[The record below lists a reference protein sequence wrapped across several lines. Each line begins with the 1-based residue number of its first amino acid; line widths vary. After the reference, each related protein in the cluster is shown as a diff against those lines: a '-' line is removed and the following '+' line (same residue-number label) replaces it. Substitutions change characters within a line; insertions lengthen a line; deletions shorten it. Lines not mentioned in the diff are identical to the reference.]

1 MKAAKKVEVVEVK
14 REKWQSP
21 IDISKYNQSPY
32 LSKSEK
38 SEIRIVVNQTTN
50 WRNQT
55 YKILDRL
62 LQPLN
67 DALDIFNPCLSNRSS
82 VIRVILKEIN
92 KKQTTFWE
100 WKKEDWA
107 EITACSNDI
116 FNKKYGVYSG
126 IQISLLVIVYLLF
139 QFDLHREGGSKLSS
153 YLIASKVFGKEFIQQ
168 GCNQITKAYLN
179 LGYTRKGQEK
189 KLRTVISDL
198 FLANHS
204 PYIEDLTI
212 DILKNLRENKNIPSY
227 VKTEL
232 ISLSVVLSNLGIIS
246 EPLDIVIKDGELFG
260 NEDARKNVSP
270 EWFQWCQ
277 RWHNTCTLSSRTR
290 QRTYY
295 DILKVGRWLTDKHPE
310 IKSPLQWTR
319 QLAIEFIAQVNQ
331 MKIGDYV
338 ENINRGC
345 DKQGKPLSP
354 VTKSCFIS
362 GVRRFFKDCQEWE
375 WIPRK
380 FSPERALATP
390 GSITALIKPN
400 PKVIADDI
408 WAKLLW
414 AGLNLKEEDL
424 PFTVIGSYVYPLVLV
439 QAVTITWLFAGIRN
453 NEIIRLRVGCIRW
466 QKDDVIIPGTN
477 EVVSKDAICY
487 LEIPVNKTSPG
498 YIKPVDRV
506 LGEVIEAWE
515 KLRPVQ
521 KPLID
526 KKDGSLVD
534 FLFMHRGRKIGNL
547 FINDSIIP
555 ILCKKAGIPS
565 KDVKGNITSHRARS
579 TIATQLSTSKEPMTL
594 FELKEWLGHADINST
609 INYAKVIPTKLAK
622 SYQDAEYFKR
632 NLRTVEV
639 LIDQEAIITGAATNG
654 EPWKYYDLG
663 HGLCTY
669 DFFSQCKHRMAC
681 ARCGFYI
688 PKGSSKAQIIEAK
701 SNLER
706 MLQEI
711 PLTED
716 EQFAVSEGIEAL
728 TKLKARLADVPTPS
742 GQTPRQL
749 EEERKDVV

>member
-1 MKAAKKVEVVEVK
+1 MKAARKVVKAKK
-14 REKWQSP
+14 EKWQSP
-21 IDISKYNQSPY
+21 IDISKYNRSPY
-32 LSKSEK
+32 LTKTEK
-38 SEIRIVVNQTTN
+38 EEIKLVVNKATN
-50 WRNQT
+50 WHHKT

-67 DALDIFNPCLSNRSS
+67 DAIDIFNPDLARRSP

-92 KKQTTFWE
+92 KRQTTFWD
-100 WKKEDWA
+100 WQKEDWA
-107 EITACSNDI
+107 EIVDYPNNV
-116 FNKKYGVYSG
+116 FNQKYGVYSG
-126 IQISLLVIVYLLF
+126 IQVNLAAVIYLLF
-139 QFDLHREGGSKLSS
+139 GFDFHRTQDCKLPS
-153 YLIASKVFGKEFIQQ
+153 YLVATKVFGEELVQQ
-168 GCNQITKAYLN
+168 GCAQITKSYLN
-179 LGYTRKGQEK
+179 LGYTKRSQEP
-189 KLRTVISDL
+189 KLRTAISDL

-204 PYIEDLTI
+204 PYLEDLTI
-212 DILKNLRENKNIPSY
+212 DVLKDLRENKNTPSY
-227 VKTEL
+227 IRKEL
-232 ISLSVVLSNLGIIS
+232 VSISLVLFNMEIIS
-246 EPLDIVIKDGELFG
+246 EPLYFASQKGRRFG
-260 NEDARKNVSP
+260 VEDAKKNVSP
-270 EWFQWCQ
+270 EWLKWCQ
-277 RWHNTCTLSSRTR
+277 HWLDTSTLSPRTR
-290 QRTYY
+290 ERTYY
-295 DILKVGRWLTDKHPE
+295 DALKVGRWLAHKHPE
-310 IKSPLQWTR
+310 IKSPEQWTR

-338 ENINRGC
+338 ENINRAC
-345 DKQGKPLSP
+345 DKQGKPLTP
-354 VTKSCFIS
+354 VTKSGFIS